1 MKLQGNE
8 TSGGGG
14 GGEGAELFVLV
25 AVDGKDSNV
34 KTRSSAKHRKTI
46 SRGETFIEAVLSR
59 MC

>member
-1 MKLQGNE
+1 MKLHENE

-14 GGEGAELFVLV
+14 ERAELFALV
-25 AVDGKDSNV
+25 AVDGKDFAV
-34 KTRSSAKHRKTI
+34 KTRSSTKHRKTI